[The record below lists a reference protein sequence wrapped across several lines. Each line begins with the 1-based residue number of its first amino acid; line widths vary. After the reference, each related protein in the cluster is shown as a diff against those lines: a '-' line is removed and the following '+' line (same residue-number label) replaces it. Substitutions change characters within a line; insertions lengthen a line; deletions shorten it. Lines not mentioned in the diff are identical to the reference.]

1 MQARLPQII
10 IIIYTIIKL
19 SLYNIIHDFNCEPVN
34 CTCMFSIAYPCR
46 GPRYTIMHI
55 LGSYQVSAVTEVELV
70 FK

>member
-10 IIIYTIIKL
+10 IIYTMIKL

-34 CTCMFSIAYPCR
+34 CMFGITCPSR

-55 LGSYQVSAVTEVELV
+55 LDSYQVSAVAEVELV

>member
-10 IIIYTIIKL
+10 IIYTMIKL

-34 CTCMFSIAYPCR
+34 CTCMFGITCPCR